1 MNDFSQNPDLFEDMP
16 DHNAASPLMLQNVGK
31 SFHQGGADLHVLQ
44 GVNLSLQAGEAVA
57 LVGPSGSGK
66 STLLQIAG
74 LLDKADTGTISVAGT
89 ALDDASEAMRTRLRR
104 REIGFVYQFHHLLP
118 ELTAQENISLPQRLA
133 GLGRVEADE
142 RSFEILS
149 MLRLGERASHFP
161 SQLSGGEQQR
171 VAIGRAIANAPSLL
185 IADEPTGNLD
195 VRTGEEVWHILQLLV
210 RQTGL
215 AALIATHNLELAA
228 RMDRVITLEDGQ
240 IKDITASFST
250 SNHG

>member
-1 MNDFSQNPDLFEDMP
+1 
-16 DHNAASPLMLQNVGK
+16 
-31 SFHQGGADLHVLQ
+31 
-44 GVNLSLQAGEAVA
+44 
-57 LVGPSGSGK
+57 
-66 STLLQIAG
+66 
-74 LLDKADTGTISVAGT
+74 
-89 ALDDASEAMRTRLRR
+89 
-104 REIGFVYQFHHLLP
+104 
-118 ELTAQENISLPQRLA
+118 
-133 GLGRVEADE
+133 
-142 RSFEILS
+142 
-149 MLRLGERASHFP
+149 LRLGDRASHFP

-228 RMDRVITLEDGQ
+228 RMDRVITLEDGH